1 MELLYFCTFKQLPE
15 QQLPSL
21 NFGWTKQN
29 NIWVPKWTTQSGIAE
44 YCQEL
49 QKCGCIKLQF
59 TGNATVQA
67 FHAQKCVHVAVKK
80 TNKSY
85 SCEQLSY

>member
-1 MELLYFCTFKQLPE
+1 MHE

-21 NFGWTKQN
+21 NFDWTKKN
-29 NIWVPKWTTQSGIAE
+29 NIWIPKWATQSGIVE

-49 QKCGCIKLQF
+49 QKGGCIKLQCP
-59 TGNATVQA
+59 GNATVQA
-67 FHAQKCVHVAVKK
+67 FHAQKCVHVAVK

-85 SCEQLSY
+85 SCEQLS